1 MKALYPFKSQ
11 YQKET
16 LWVEV
21 EILDYKSHFGRK
33 MCLVTPVRGEGKL
46 WVNQEKVKVR
56 K

>member
-11 YQKET
+11 YQKVP

-21 EILDYKSHFGRK
+21 EILDYKYHFGRK
-33 MCLVTPVRGEGKL
+33 MCLVTPVKGEGKA
-46 WVNQEKVKVR
+46 WVNQDKVKIT